1 VRCALGF
8 VAHTGWAIAVAVG
21 TGKAPFLLDRR
32 RIELVS
38 AGREVAFVYHAA
50 QELGLTEAERKVA
63 EVRREAEIRAREAI
77 ALQVATLRKGGHE
90 PGQCAIVGS
99 RKAVPTDL
107 GTILQS
113 HALVHAAEGGLYREA
128 LALGAKANGL
138 EAMTITPDELDLGA
152 ALLRDL
158 GRGAG
163 PPWGRDQKL
172 AALAAALRF

>member
-1 VRCALGF
+1 MRCALGF

-21 TGKAPFLLDRR
+21 TGKAPSLLDRR
-32 RIELVS
+32 RFELVS
-38 AGREVAFVYHAA
+38 GGFEVAGVYHAA
-50 QELGLTEAERKVA
+50 QGLKLIEAERKVA
-63 EVRREAEIRAREAI
+63 EVRREAQTRACKAI
-77 ALQVATLRKGGHE
+77 AFQVATLRKGGHE
-90 PGQCAIVGS
+90 PGRCAIVGS
-99 RKAVPTDL
+99 RKAVPTEL

-128 LALGAKANGL
+128 LALGAKANSL

-152 ALLRDL
+152 AVLRDL

-172 AALAAALRF
+172 AALAALRL